1 MVMRVGC
8 QLKRSDPG
16 TAVYSMK
23 AVTAPVI
30 RWNTILM
37 CVCDKCSGFY
47 RSIA

>member
-1 MVMRVGC
+1 MAWLISRQKAMVMRVGC
-8 QLKRSDPG
+8 QLNRSDPG

-37 CVCDKCSGFY
+37 CASD
-47 RSIA
+47 